1 MEAAETDKDGK
12 VWFVGS
18 FTQTEEALKING
30 GFPNAMGLGCYDPFS
45 K

>member
-1 MEAAETDKDGK
+1 MEGAATDKDGK

-18 FTQTEEALKING
+18 FEQSDEALKING
-30 GFPNAMGLGCYDPFS
+30 GFRSALGLGCYDPFS